1 MDPVPEGLYLHSV
14 VKPLY
19 RFLRDQ
25 VFEVIDGKFVKKE
38 RDHDRIIGYDDVNQ
52 LFWYSEGIQRI
63 KLKDGTRLVDV
74 PPQQRFMKFDKIDWD
89 RAFFKTYKESRSFLH
104 LLVNVN
110 RIWIFHVSL
119 YWYFMAYNAPKAYEP
134 DKVPSDAEK
143 LSLIHI
149 SEPTR
154 RLRGSRMPSSA

>member
-1 MDPVPEGLYLHSV
+1 M
-14 VKPLY
+14 
-19 RFLRDQ
+19 
-25 VFEVIDGKFVKKE
+25 
-38 RDHDRIIGYDDVNQ
+38 NQ

-104 LLVNVN
+104 LLVNFN

-143 LSLIHI
+143 LSA
-149 SEPTR
+149 
-154 RLRGSRMPSSA
+154 SALGGAVSTFFMICGTLVEVM